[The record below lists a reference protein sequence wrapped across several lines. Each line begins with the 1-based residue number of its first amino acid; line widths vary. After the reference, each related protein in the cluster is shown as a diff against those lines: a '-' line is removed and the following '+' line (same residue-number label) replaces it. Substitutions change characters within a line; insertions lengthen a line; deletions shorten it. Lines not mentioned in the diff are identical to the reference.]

1 MKKAMKKTISL
12 LMIVLLLAV
21 LAAGCAPKENTG
33 ENAAEVLVEQSAA
46 ASPETP
52 ADAPPAAEED
62 ALTVDSGQ
70 GQAEAPTAEVPAEI
84 PAEIPAAPI
93 EPITLNEQV
102 YVSPSNAFTVNLPKN
117 WNCSESGQYR
127 VDCHNADNTA
137 AVILRVIGTGYE
149 LTQESFQALAQAE
162 LVNRYAD
169 VRAYIEL
176 ARDLEVG
183 SVVNQATWQEGD
195 VPWRGIDRFVR
206 SGPAVYYLTF
216 ASTQERFDT
225 YQPAFEEIFQ
235 KTKLTSSAMSGAP
248 LYAFRKEFVSR
259 EKIFKIQVPTSWSK
273 FADASLDRTVVEGF
287 TSPDGRAGVQ
297 VAIFAKGSNI
307 SQETKGVKT
316 LEIMHDLYGWDMR
329 VLTDKALPDGREW
342 LTWYGERK
350 GIYGSTYF
358 DSVGTYLYIFSVIW
372 EESTKSLYKPVLD
385 EVVASFAYVQ

>member
-1 MKKAMKKTISL
+1 MKKAMKKTFSL
-12 LMIVLLLAV
+12 FMTVLLLAA
-21 LAAGCAPKENTG
+21 LSAGCAPTDNTG
-33 ENAAEVLVEQSAA
+33 ESAAEAPVGQSAA
-46 ASPETP
+46 ANPEAP
-52 ADAPPAAEED
+52 VDAPPSAEEE
-62 ALTVDSGQ
+62 ALPEDSGQ
-70 GQAEAPTAEVPAEI
+70 GQAEAPAAEITAEI
-84 PAEIPAAPI
+84 PVAPI
-93 EPITLNEQV
+93 EPITLNDQV
-102 YVSPSNAFTVNLPKN
+102 YVSPSNAFSVNLPKN

-162 LVNRYAD
+162 LVNQYAD

-248 LYAFRKEFVSR
+248 LYAFRKEFISR

-358 DSVGTYLYIFSVIW
+358 DTVGTYLYIFSVIW